1 MKNNVKTPD
10 AATGKTAM
18 TALSEKLS
26 DSAFAILM
34 SGKPFGAVS
43 LMVNDKPHFLGIML
57 WGEDKG
63 NTFTSSLYDGDD
75 DNIRDVWFDCVEK
88 MHSLW
93 FGKKVIEGK
102 FSGYL
107 DINYLPFSTQAEA
120 WEYVNNIATIDE
132 GYYDEF
138 EFTIK

>member
-1 MKNNVKTPD
+1 MGTLGTHQAHAGQHHHG
-10 AATGKTAM
+10 AAP
-18 TALSEKLS
+18 
-26 DSAFAILM
+26 AFRHGAA
-34 SGKPFGAVS
+34 GGQANFGAVS

-138 EFTIK
+138 EFTI